1 MSDSRIKVVLCDLG
15 KVLVDFDHKRS
26 AQRISGFCAKTP
38 LEIYNLFFDSQ
49 VTVAFE
55 EGKIG
60 PQEFYS
66 RVKEM
71 LGLKLSYDSFVP
83 IWNDIFFLST
93 GNRKVYS
100 LLNRLKADY
109 RTAMLSN
116 INILHYEYLNKN
128 FPVFGIFDEV
138 FLSFKMGTIKPD
150 KKIYETVVQ
159 QLAVAPHEIFYVD
172 DRPELVQSAKTL
184 GFKGSVFTDFKSFL
198 RDLAECGITVSLP
211 ENNGLL

>member
-26 AQRISGFCAKTP
+26 AQRISGFCAKNP

-71 LGLKLSYDSFVP
+71 LALKLSYDSFVP
-83 IWNDIFFLST
+83 IWNDIFFLSA

-116 INILHYEYLNKN
+116 INILHYEYLKRS
-128 FPVFGIFDEV
+128 FPVFDVFHQL
-138 FLSFKMGTIKPD
+138 FLSYELGLAKPD
-150 KKIYETVVQ
+150 KSIYHKVISILGVSAEEV
-159 QLAVAPHEIFYVD
+159 FYCD
-172 DRPELVQSAKTL
+172 DRPELVESASSL
-184 GFKGSVFTDFKSFL
+184 GIRSFVFRDVPGLLK
-198 RDLAECGITVSLP
+198 DLA
-211 ENNGLL
+211 GLDIIPARA